1 MSIQWASSQSCPVK
15 WLPHIYVNTTYS
27 AKCKFSVRKLCKNML
42 GEIKSATIK
51 KGITT
56 QVKDGCC
63 CQQYLIFTQLD
74 YVFVA
79 KCKFSVCQHATAKSS
94 HSTSL
99 QSGRLSC
106 LGNAFLSCLNLPC
119 PVWPETHYGP
129 PSASD
134 EQNPDSHLLAPS
146 VSPLGQGKS
155 LGRPSCVFS
164 MWIQIFCT
172 KDMACL
178 HYACWNR

>member
-1 MSIQWASSQSCPVK
+1 MLLSC
-15 WLPHIYVNTTYS
+15 
-27 AKCKFSVRKLCKNML
+27 
-42 GEIKSATIK
+42 
-51 KGITT
+51 
-56 QVKDGCC
+56 
-63 CQQYLIFTQLD
+63 LIFTQLD

-79 KCKFSVCQHATAKSS
+79 KCKFLVCQHATAKSS

-155 LGRPSCVFS
+155 LGRPSCLFNVDSDLLYQRYGMFALCILKPVAADTINYKYCLFKVF
-164 MWIQIFCT
+164 
-172 KDMACL
+172 
-178 HYACWNR
+178 